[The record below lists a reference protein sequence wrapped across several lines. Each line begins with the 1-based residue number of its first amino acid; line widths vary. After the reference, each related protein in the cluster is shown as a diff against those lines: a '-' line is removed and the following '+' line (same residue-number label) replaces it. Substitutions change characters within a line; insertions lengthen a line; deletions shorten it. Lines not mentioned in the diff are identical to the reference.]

1 MTYLWGVQ
9 QSEIDD
15 VWADVKPFIQR
26 VVDKGSDKT
35 TQQIHDGLKEKR
47 YQLWIAWDEE
57 IRACCITE
65 TIFYEPD
72 GLLCTI
78 VMCAGNN
85 INRWIRHIETIED
98 WAKDKGCFAIEIVG
112 RDGWKKYLDYKIK
125 GKEDNATIYRKML

>member
-1 MTYLWGVQ
+1 MTYLWGVL

-15 VWADVKPFIQR
+15 VWIDVEPFIQK

-35 TQQIHDGLKEKR
+35 TQQIHDGLKKKR

-85 INRWIRHIETIED
+85 ISRWIRHIETIEG

-112 RDGWKKYLDYKIK
+112 REGWKKYLDYKIK
-125 GKEDNATIYRKML
+125 GKEGNETIYRKML